1 MKMSWW
7 CRQHEHPPTSKWH
20 DSMHC
25 WSHRNQT
32 NQLALALASSLLTM
46 NSLQELDLELD
57 RSKGNRW
64 TCWWCWWWSCA
75 SCKSECWEQARLY
88 YFVILLTSL
97 VRGTWKTWF
106 RGGYLGSMDNETK
119 KWTWFCTKRQKAQ
132 KSVIVFWTTGQLEH
146 LEKPNTKI
154 ITKSSN
160 FSDSGYF
167 LVVNSTVYT
176 KEPSV
181 TQQHQFCSPPAAVV
195 ICWFPG
201 DLVHHK
207 SKGSL
212 ISHQKIRSACTEL
225 NWTTYRTYM

>member
-7 CRQHEHPPTSKWH
+7 CRQHEHPPTNKWH

-32 NQLALALASSLLTM
+32 NQLALALALASSLLTM

-57 RSKGNRW
+57 RSKGNRWTW

-97 VRGTWKTWF
+97 VRGTWKSWF

-119 KWTWFCTKRQKAQ
+119 KWTCDSAQ
-132 KSVIVFWTTGQLEH
+132 NDKKHKSLSLFSEPLGNWEH
-146 LEKPNTKI
+146 LETKKSPN
-154 ITKSSN
+154 
-160 FSDSGYF
+160 
-167 LVVNSTVYT
+167 
-176 KEPSV
+176 
-181 TQQHQFCSPPAAVV
+181 PATFPIAV
-195 ICWFPG
+195 IF
-201 DLVHHK
+201 
-207 SKGSL
+207 
-212 ISHQKIRSACTEL
+212 
-225 NWTTYRTYM
+225 

>member
-57 RSKGNRW
+57 HSKGNRWTW

-88 YFVILLTSL
+88 YFVILLTYP

-119 KWTWFCTKRQKAQ
+119 KWTCDSAQ
-132 KSVIVFWTTGQLEH
+132 NDK
-146 LEKPNTKI
+146 K
-154 ITKSSN
+154 
-160 FSDSGYF
+160 
-167 LVVNSTVYT
+167 
-176 KEPSV
+176 
-181 TQQHQFCSPPAAVV
+181 
-195 ICWFPG
+195 
-201 DLVHHK
+201 HK
-207 SKGSL
+207 SLSL
-212 ISHQKIRSACTEL
+212 FSEPLGNWNTWKQKNHEILQLFR
-225 NWTTYRTYM
+225 

>member
-32 NQLALALASSLLTM
+32 NQLALALALASSLLTM

-64 TCWWCWWWSCA
+64 TWTCWWCWWWSCGA

-97 VRGTWKTWF
+97 VWGTWKSWF

-119 KWTWFCTKRQKAQ
+119 KWTCDSAQ
-132 KSVIVFWTTGQLEH
+132 NDKKHKSLSLFSEPLGNWEH
-146 LEKPNTKI
+146 LETKKSPNR
-154 ITKSSN
+154 
-160 FSDSGYF
+160 
-167 LVVNSTVYT
+167 STF
-176 KEPSV
+176 PI
-181 TQQHQFCSPPAAVV
+181 AV
-195 ICWFPG
+195 IF
-201 DLVHHK
+201 
-207 SKGSL
+207 
-212 ISHQKIRSACTEL
+212 
-225 NWTTYRTYM
+225 